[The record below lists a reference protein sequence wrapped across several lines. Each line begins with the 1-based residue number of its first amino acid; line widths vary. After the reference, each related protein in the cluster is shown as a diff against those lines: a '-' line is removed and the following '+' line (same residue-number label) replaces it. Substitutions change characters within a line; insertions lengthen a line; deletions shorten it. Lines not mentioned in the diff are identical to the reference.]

1 MGYVFSGL
9 RMAGI
14 GAIAAALT
22 YFIGKLWGVTVGG

>member
-1 MGYVFSGL
+1 
-9 RMAGI
+9 MAGI